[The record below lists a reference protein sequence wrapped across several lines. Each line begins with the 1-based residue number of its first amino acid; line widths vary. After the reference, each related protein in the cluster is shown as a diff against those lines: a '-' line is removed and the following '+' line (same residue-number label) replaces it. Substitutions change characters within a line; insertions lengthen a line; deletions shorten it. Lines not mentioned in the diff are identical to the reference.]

1 MLKRNKW
8 LKKLDLE
15 CNNLTKGYH
24 GKSFDNSGIKIL
36 ADSMKKNRTLISLNL
51 NSCNLNQESSKYLA
65 DMMKYNDSLINL
77 DVEGNP

>member
-15 CNNLTKGYH
+15 CNNLTKSS
-24 GKSFDNSGIKIL
+24 KKKVDNSGIRIL
-36 ADSMKKNRTLISLNL
+36 SESLKKNRTLISLNL
-51 NSCNLNQESSKYLA
+51 NSCNLNEESSKYLA
-65 DMMKYNDSLINL
+65 DMMKYNDTLINL